1 MRKFDKDS
9 NTRTR
14 IFGKRDFQRVL
25 KELKQQGA
33 TVEKNEVGGYD
44 VLFGEDMILQ
54 AMNGT
59 NTYLVRI
66 DTDELTEA
74 KR

>member
-1 MRKFDKDS
+1 MMRKFDRDS

-14 IFGKRDFQRVL
+14 VFGKRDFQRVL

-33 TVEKNEVGGYD
+33 SVEKNDLGGYD

-54 AMNGT
+54 AVNGT
-59 NTYLVRI
+59 NSYLVRI
-66 DTDELTEA
+66 DSDALTEA
-74 KR
+74 

>member
-1 MRKFDKDS
+1 MRKFDRDS

-14 IFGKRDFQRVL
+14 VFGKRDFQRVL

-33 TVEKNEVGGYD
+33 SVEKNDLGGYD

-54 AMNGT
+54 AVNGP
-59 NTYLVRI
+59 NSYLVRI
-66 DTDELTEA
+66 DSDALTEA
-74 KR
+74 

>member
-1 MRKFDKDS
+1 MRHFDKDS

-44 VLFGEDMILQ
+44 VLFGGDMIMQ

-59 NTYLVRI
+59 NSYLVRI
-66 DTDELTEA
+66 DSDSLSEA
-74 KR
+74 

>member
-1 MRKFDKDS
+1 MRKFDRDS

-14 IFGKRDFQRVL
+14 VFGKRDFQRVL

-33 TVEKNEVGGYD
+33 SVEKNDLGVYD

-54 AMNGT
+54 AVNGT
-59 NTYLVRI
+59 NSYLVRI
-66 DTDELTEA
+66 DSDALTEA
-74 KR
+74 

>member
-14 IFGKRDFQRVL
+14 VFGKRAFQRVL

-33 TVEKNEVGGYD
+33 SVEKNDLGGYD

-54 AMNGT
+54 AVNGT
-59 NTYLVRI
+59 NSYLVRI

>member
-1 MRKFDKDS
+1 MRKFDRDS

-14 IFGKRDFQRVL
+14 VFGKRDFQRVL

-33 TVEKNEVGGYD
+33 SVEKNDLGGYD

-54 AMNGT
+54 AVNGT
-59 NTYLVRI
+59 NSYLVRI
-66 DTDELTEA
+66 DSDALTEA
-74 KR
+74 

>member
-44 VLFGEDMILQ
+44 VLLGEDMILQ

-59 NTYLVRI
+59 NSYLVRI
-66 DTDELTEA
+66 DSNSLTEA
-74 KR
+74 

>member
-1 MRKFDKDS
+1 MRKFDRDS

-14 IFGKRDFQRVL
+14 VFGKRDFQRVL

-33 TVEKNEVGGYD
+33 SVEKNDLGGYD

-54 AMNGT
+54 AVNGT
-59 NTYLVRI
+59 NSYLVRI
-66 DTDELTEA
+66 DSDSLTEA
-74 KR
+74 

>member
-1 MRKFDKDS
+1 MMRKFDKDS

-14 IFGKRDFQRVL
+14 VFGKRDFQRVL

-33 TVEKNEVGGYD
+33 SVEKNDLGGYD

-59 NTYLVRI
+59 NSYLVRI
-66 DTDELTEA
+66 DSDALTEA
-74 KR
+74 